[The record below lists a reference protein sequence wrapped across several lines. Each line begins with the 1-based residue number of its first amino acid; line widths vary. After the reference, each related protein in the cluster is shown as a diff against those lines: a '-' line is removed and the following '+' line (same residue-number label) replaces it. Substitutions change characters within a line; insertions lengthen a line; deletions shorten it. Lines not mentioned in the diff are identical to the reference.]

1 MPGDLGWRARWFAA
15 PPEQW
20 TVRDKRSIDR
30 TFSGLT
36 KLIFPSGVM
45 EKADAQL
52 LLELA
57 IELRLRVRLQ
67 LHAMDPHEFPQTSF
81 SYVDRATGEAK
92 IVTIDV

>member
-1 MPGDLGWRARWFAA
+1 
-15 PPEQW
+15 
-20 TVRDKRSIDR
+20 VRDKRSIDR

-36 KLIFPSGVM
+36 KLIFPPGVM

-81 SYVDRATGEAK
+81 SYTKNLVQRIYGAPNPFA
-92 IVTIDV
+92 